1 MLAKNEDHRS
11 LWPRVGLFHLLLFVG
26 YKDDGTKISFDQS
39 SHHQWKRS
47 QANSSI
53 IPFLTFSWTF
63 FLVLLSDGVWKF
75 HHNYLFLLRVN
86 HYHVWFARCHR
97 CLFFSILDCSSGHLT
112 SLTSSCLTFLYT
124 LPVCTCR
131 CLYISGAHLPRR
143 PAYLIAST

>member
-53 IPFLTFSWTF
+53 TPFLTFSWTF
-63 FLVLLSDGVWKF
+63 FLVLLSDGV
-75 HHNYLFLLRVN
+75 
-86 HYHVWFARCHR
+86 
-97 CLFFSILDCSSGHLT
+97 
-112 SLTSSCLTFLYT
+112 
-124 LPVCTCR
+124 
-131 CLYISGAHLPRR
+131 
-143 PAYLIAST
+143 